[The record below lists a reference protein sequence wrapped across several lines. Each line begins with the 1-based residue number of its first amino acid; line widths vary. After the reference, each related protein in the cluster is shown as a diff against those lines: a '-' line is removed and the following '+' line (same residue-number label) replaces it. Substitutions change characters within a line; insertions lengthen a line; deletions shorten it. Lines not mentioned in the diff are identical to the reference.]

1 MKTLLNYRK
10 AEFTETLNRLLSN
23 VELAF
28 VCLALPALFLIG
40 IKGNEHSNVKQ
51 PSGYEEMY
59 QAPQY
64 GQSVID
70 FQALVVNKDN

>member
-1 MKTLLNYRK
+1 MKTIFQNRK
-10 AEFTETLNRLLSN
+10 AEVIEATKRMLSN

-40 IKGNEHSNVKQ
+40 IKGNDHSNVKQ
-51 PSGYEEMY
+51 PSEYEKMY

-64 GQSVID
+64 GKSVID
-70 FQALVVNKDN
+70 FQALVLNKNS